1 MHHYLVVAQVL
12 DVTGEFDVPA
22 GRCAD
27 VLNGHAELRL
37 PVNGAGRCVKWKHLK
52 FYLKNN
58 PITEKKFQQLLLFL
72 SENKCIRLDMTN
84 SMNVKQVT

>member
-37 PVNGAGRCVKWKHLK
+37 PVNGAGRCVK
-52 FYLKNN
+52 
-58 PITEKKFQQLLLFL
+58 
-72 SENKCIRLDMTN
+72 
-84 SMNVKQVT
+84 